1 MKNAVIYARYSS
13 SKQNGQSIEDQL
25 KECYEFAER
34 EGYNVIDKYIDQA
47 TSGTSD
53 AGRHQFLKMIDDS
66 KNKLFSFI
74 IVYQLDRF
82 ARNKY
87 DSAIYK
93 RKLKINGV
101 KVLSAR
107 ERISDDASG
116 ILMES
121 VLEGMAEY
129 YSVELGQKTTR
140 GLNSNAEHCY
150 FNGGTVP
157 LGYKTVEIDS
167 VFTDKPGN
175 PIKKKVLV
183 IDEETEPL
191 VKKVFEMYNSNNTMA
206 DIEHYLNSQN
216 YKTSRG
222 NEFNKNSIRR
232 ILTDKRYIGIYS
244 YNGIEKKDGVPRII
258 DDETFYK
265 VDDIINVNRKAP
277 ARKRA
282 KTDYLL
288 TTKIF
293 CGDCGE
299 SMVGYSGKTR
309 NGEPLYK
316 YYACKNYIKHK
327 CKKKAINK
335 DKIENLVIDYIQS
348 ILTDEYIQK
357 IATMVVDLIKK
368 QQEDSSNIK
377 RLEKAL
383 KDNEKSTKN
392 LLDSLAK
399 CDNDDVRNVIFNQ
412 IAKNEE
418 IKNQTLLNIK
428 IEEANN
434 IRITVT
440 QVKFFLMQLKKDKK
454 CDITYKKALIKTL
467 IQSIYVYDDYVLIVC
482 NTQDKRE
489 IKISVDDAQSSFK
502 ETNGSPNSNNPLFIK
517 GFYLL

>member
-13 SKQNGQSIEDQL
+13 DKQNGQSIEDQI
-25 KECYEFAER
+25 KECKDYAEH
-34 EGYNVIDKYIDQA
+34 EDYKIINIYIDEA
-47 TSGTSD
+47 TSGRKT
-53 AGRHQFLKMIDDS
+53 AGRTSFNKMIDDAQY
-66 KNKLFSFI
+66 KTFSYI

-87 DSAIYK
+87 DSAIFK
-93 RKLKINGV
+93 EKLKGYGV

-116 ILMES
+116 VILES
-121 VLEGMAEY
+121 VLEGMGEY
-129 YSVELGQKTTR
+129 YSLELSQKARR
-140 GLNSNAEHCY
+140 GLNSNAEQGY

-157 LGYKTVEIDS
+157 LGYKTLEIDS
-167 VFTDKPGN
+167 IFTDKHGN

-183 IDEETEPL
+183 IDEETEHL

-206 DIEHYLNSQN
+206 DIQHYLNSQN

-244 YNGIEKKDGVPRII
+244 YNGKEKKDAVPRII

-392 LLDSLAK
+392 LLESLEK
-399 CDNDDVRNVIFNQ
+399 CDNDVVRNVIFNQ

-418 IKNQTLLNIK
+418 IKNQTLVNIK

-467 IQSIYVYDDYVLIVC
+467 IQSVYVYDDYILIIC

-489 IKISVDDAQSSFK
+489 IKISVNDAQSSFK
-502 ETNGSPNSNNPLFIK
+502 DTNGSP
-517 GFYLL
+517 